1 MAELRPDCRALVVA
15 VEGLRPGPC
24 DLYSEE
30 LLSRADATAA
40 DPEEHPHI
48 AARREAFR
56 AFGAK
61 PKRTR
66 PSVDAL
72 LRRAPQ
78 GLPRVDRLTDVY
90 NAVSLAHVL
99 PVGGEDLDGYE
110 GPARLVRAE
119 GTEPFEASAGG
130 DPAAAPPFTGR
141 CRVRPVNDRRG
152 SRPPV
157 RRELS
162 GQQVELPTLT
172 ERTERVMSDAFLP
185 APTVAT
191 GEPAHPVRSYSRT
204 VDDSRL

>member
-24 DLYSEE
+24 ETYSEE
-30 LLSRADATAA
+30 LLSRAEATAA

-48 AARREAFR
+48 A
-56 AFGAK
+56 
-61 PKRTR
+61 
-66 PSVDAL
+66 
-72 LRRAPQ
+72 
-78 GLPRVDRLTDVY
+78 
-90 NAVSLAHVL
+90 
-99 PVGGEDLDGYE
+99 
-110 GPARLVRAE
+110 ARLVRAE